1 MSEKRTISINPELFK
16 FSGGK
21 TRKKN
26 PEGKGAKEI
35 KVKNAVTKPNKT
47 TKGKVLRYI
56 REQQEKNFKELFD
69 NTVSKNSKIEVALKS
84 PLDESS
90 SSEFENSVNYMK
102 SIIEEEDKK
111 VSNSSNNTTIK
122 NKPMSDSSFFQ
133 SIISEHVSKKFPEN
147 DGYKTSQTENV
158 IDQINPNNNSSD
170 VVQLAP
176 RVYLPN
182 PQYGCLKNG
191 NLPTYRTFMNQT
203 VKHRPKELQN
213 QNISIVNTNPTT
225 YSVPSVFSQQ
235 SIVPMATTQNTNPA
249 NIEERNRNE
258 KLKNISEMKQLRELM
273 KKKTSVVPK
282 NMKYIKQRKTVK
294 RTYYLGKSKVFP
306 KVAVLVSNKTLRKKI
321 TTQAQLLKQVPIQD
335 VKKYLMQKGF
345 IKVGSV
351 APNDVLR
358 KMYESAVLVGG
369 EIQNHNSDNFLY
381 NYFNA

>member
-158 IDQINPNNNSSD
+158 IGQ
-170 VVQLAP
+170 
-176 RVYLPN
+176 
-182 PQYGCLKNG
+182 
-191 NLPTYRTFMNQT
+191 
-203 VKHRPKELQN
+203 H
-213 QNISIVNTNPTT
+213 
-225 YSVPSVFSQQ
+225 
-235 SIVPMATTQNTNPA
+235 
-249 NIEERNRNE
+249 IEH
-258 KLKNISEMKQLRELM
+258 L
-273 KKKTSVVPK
+273 
-282 NMKYIKQRKTVK
+282 
-294 RTYYLGKSKVFP
+294 
-306 KVAVLVSNKTLRKKI
+306 
-321 TTQAQLLKQVPIQD
+321 
-335 VKKYLMQKGF
+335 
-345 IKVGSV
+345 
-351 APNDVLR
+351 
-358 KMYESAVLVGG
+358 
-369 EIQNHNSDNFLY
+369 
-381 NYFNA
+381 